1 MSTKN
6 GKQQASVSTRLL
18 PAREGG
24 TLTWLEEIVVRMARG
39 VSEEEEFVLEFRG
52 GAYADTRARLAL
64 MEADALEALGV
75 LSDEDPG
82 LREEGG
88 VEVDGALKA
97 RILARLSGREEED

>member
-24 TLTWLEEIVVRMARG
+24 TLTWLEEVVVRMGRG
-39 VSEEEEFVLEFRG
+39 VSEKEDFVLEFRG
-52 GAYADTRARLAL
+52 AAHADTRARLAL

-75 LSDEDPG
+75 VS
-82 LREEGG
+82 EGEPLDDAG

-97 RILARLSGREEED
+97 RILARLSGRREEE